1 MTSRDT
7 CAVKKKSNEEIRQ
20 EEIRSGFDNF
30 FKEVDLERVESCSQ
44 LAAAGTT
51 LNKGGG
57 PKMLN
62 RFDHNQRN
70 FLTDKLFVGTI
81 DLPGNALVLKQKC
94 T

>member
-1 MTSRDT
+1 MTSRDV

-44 LAAAGTT
+44 LAAAVTN
-51 LNKGGG
+51 LNKRGG

-62 RFDHNQRN
+62 RYDRNQSSLG
-70 FLTDKLFVGTI
+70 LTSSLI
-81 DLPGNALVLKQKC
+81 NCL
-94 T
+94 